1 MMRDR
6 LLKAQRLLELQREL
20 QRIEEARIAAVLAR
34 QAELAAIQDDLIA
47 ALNADEAPQGVLV
60 AAIVRRMKSLGE
72 EAAQLGEELER
83 RYEALRTHASR
94 AKVAERRS
102 RSYEEQHARERAKS
116 ELLDVI
122 ERILHPGDA
131 SLP

>member
-6 LLKAQRLLELQREL
+6 IRKAQRLLELQREL

-60 AAIVRRMKSLGE
+60 AAIVRRLKNLGE
-72 EAAQLGEELER
+72 EAVQLGEELER

-102 RSYEEQHARERAKS
+102 RSYEQQNARERAKN
-116 ELLDVI
+116 ELLYVI
-122 ERILHPGDA
+122 ERILHPADA